1 MLANVV
7 GELQTKKTA
16 AASRSS

>member
-7 GELQTKKTA
+7 GITQRKY
-16 AASRSS
+16 